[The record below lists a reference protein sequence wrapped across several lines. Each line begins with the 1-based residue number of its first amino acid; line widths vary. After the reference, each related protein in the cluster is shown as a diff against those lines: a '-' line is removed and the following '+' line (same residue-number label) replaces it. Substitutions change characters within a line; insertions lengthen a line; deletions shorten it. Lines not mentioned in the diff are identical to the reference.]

1 MSLTMVSQPITL
13 MMIMTVMVDCA
24 RRDQDGFENFKHR
37 EGRWR
42 ADGWRADG
50 WRADGWRADGWRA
63 DGWRADGWR
72 ADGWRADGWKGDL
85 SSLDVP
91 SIPLDHS
98 TGTKLPRGP
107 LKLTGV
113 SGKAEGRDSWTS
125 LDSQRHW
132 IFAVIQEAISTVGY
146 GEGTAEMVEFHL
158 AEENGLSG
166 GDCSK
171 LYPLCPVS
179 LAGLLHDCLSYL
191 HGGLVSAGGQV

>member
-1 MSLTMVSQPITL
+1 MYIALPFTL
-13 MMIMTVMVDCA
+13 
-24 RRDQDGFENFKHR
+24 Q
-37 EGRWR
+37 
-42 ADGWRADG
+42 
-50 WRADGWRADGWRA
+50 
-63 DGWRADGWR
+63 
-72 ADGWRADGWKGDL
+72 
-85 SSLDVP
+85 
-91 SIPLDHS
+91 
-98 TGTKLPRGP
+98 LPRGP

-132 IFAVIQEAISTVGY
+132 IFAVIQEAISTTGLPARPCVLKVICEVAYIPLDDLGLLGQVVNLIFAVGY